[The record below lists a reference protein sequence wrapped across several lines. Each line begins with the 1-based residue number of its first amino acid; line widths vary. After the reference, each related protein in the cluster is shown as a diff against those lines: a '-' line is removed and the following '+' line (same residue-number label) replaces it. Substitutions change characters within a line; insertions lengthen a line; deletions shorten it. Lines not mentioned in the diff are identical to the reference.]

1 MDGTIRI
8 DQSHEDQMI
17 YSSNIYYSILQ
28 EYECYHG
35 GMSRNKSHTPFS
47 RCYDGNGIVEKGC
60 VTSMNLAPS
69 LYDALSEINKHRKER
84 RHNCSSGDNVEVVSA
99 SHPKDLLK
107 EPLNGM
113 CIDSSL
119 DESLPKQP
127 FNIACIRKSARLLD
141 SLDFFDN
148 PVAAQQGGI
157 LADVVSDH
165 NDPYTVMLP
174 GTPPKET
181 AERHFNLLD
190 HIVEPPKS
198 LAEPYFPGEQYASD
212 MLPSHEG
219 INSGLDVTHAST
231 CEDLNSDDIIAF
243 AKVNVMDCIDSIG
256 VINDEAST
264 NPMGYPGIH
273 RDSDDAFALWVPIE
287 HPNGSLSFYKNG
299 EIYLKI
305 VLRNSECAMNSI
317 SITSEEEIDNLIS
330 SPTVCRSLNTNPH
343 DFHKSTISYTLDVS
357 DATTLLSSAESA
369 LQPQNTDDFSSL
381 LDESFHPSLV
391 HNSTSSYSRIIS
403 NGDGQYRDAG
413 RNECDAK
420 SQSCRFRLLYQLCS
434 PAEEYE
440 AIKNAI
446 IQWAYDPGEKIKD
459 IRTLLYTLPQVLW
472 DSVNWTPMDISSCA
486 SDKDIIKKYYRS
498 ALLICHPDKH
508 MRADWRTALRA
519 QLVTQALQEAWYRS

>member
-8 DQSHEDQMI
+8 DQSHEDQMM

-28 EYECYHG
+28 EYGCYHG
-35 GMSRNKSHTPFS
+35 GMSRNKCHTHFS
-47 RCYDGNGIVEKGC
+47 RCFDGNGIVERGC
-60 VTSMNLAPS
+60 VTSMNLVPS

-84 RHNCSSGDNVEVVSA
+84 RRNCSDDDNVEVVSP
-99 SHPKDLLK
+99 SHPKVLLK

-113 CIDSSL
+113 SIDSSL
-119 DESLPKQP
+119 DESLPEQP
-127 FNIACIRKSARLLD
+127 FNIASIRKSATLLD

-148 PVAAQQGGI
+148 HMVAHQGGI

-165 NDPYTVMLP
+165 TDPYTVMLP
-174 GTPPKET
+174 GPPPKET
-181 AERHFNLLD
+181 AKRHFNLLD
-190 HIVEPPKS
+190 HIVESPKS
-198 LAEPYFPGEQYASD
+198 PAKPYFPGEQYASD
-212 MLPSHEG
+212 MLQSHEG
-219 INSGLDVTHAST
+219 NNSGFDATHAST

-256 VINDEAST
+256 VINDEASST

-273 RDSDDAFALWVPIE
+273 RDLDDAFALWVPIE

-305 VLRNSECAMNSI
+305 VLRNSGCAMNSI
-317 SITSEEEIDNLIS
+317 SITSEEEIDKLIS
-330 SPTVCRSLNTNPH
+330 SPTVCRTLNTNPH

-357 DATTLLSSAESA
+357 DATTPLSSAQSA

-381 LDESFHPSLV
+381 LDESFHPSPV
-391 HNSTSSYSRIIS
+391 HNTTSSSSRIIS
-403 NGDGQYRDAG
+403 NGYGQLRDAG

-420 SQSCRFRLLYQLCS
+420 GQTS
-434 PAEEYE
+434 EEYE

-446 IQWAYDPGEKIKD
+446 IQWAYDSGEKIKD

-472 DSVNWTPMDISSCA
+472 ERVNWTPMDISSCA

-519 QLVTQALQEAWYRS
+519 QLVTQALQEAWSRL